1 MKRPGSFETSADCW
15 PGLFPDGNGGGGPS
29 PHMAQAE
36 LARLSRTIE
45 GEIIPRLMLAFDSGA
60 ATDTPQDMAA
70 VDTVDEFVRLLL
82 AHDASVATRFV
93 NQLRAGGTP
102 LPVIYLEL
110 LAPAARRLGQLWEE
124 DYCSFTDV
132 TVGVCRMHQVLL
144 AFSPCFRAATADDG
158 DKNKTAMFL
167 PVPGEQHTFGLFMV
181 VEFFRRAGWNV
192 WSGAPSAVDE
202 VRALVRAQYFA
213 VVGFSL
219 SAERHLG
226 RLTECIADLRRCSAN
241 AEVRVLV
248 GGRLFIDQPGL
259 IAEVGADAAA
269 RDGQDAVRLA
279 GNLRLRS

>member
-36 LARLSRTIE
+36 LSRLSRTIE
-45 GEIIPRLMLAFDSGA
+45 GEIIPRLMLAFDAGA
-60 ATDTPQDMAA
+60 VTEAQDATES
-70 VDTVDEFVRLLL
+70 DTVDEFVRLLL

-93 NQLRAGGTP
+93 SQLRAGGTP
-102 LPVIYLEL
+102 LPVIYLDL

-124 DYCSFTDV
+124 DFCSFTDV

-144 AFSPCFRAATADDG
+144 AFSPCFCAATADDG
-158 DKNKTAMFL
+158 DKHKTAMFL

-192 WSGAPSAVDE
+192 WSGAPSTDNE
-202 VRALVRAQYFA
+202 VLALVSAQHFA

-219 SAERHLG
+219 SADRHLG
-226 RLTECIADLRRCSAN
+226 RLTHCIAALRGCSAN
-241 AEVRVLV
+241 SEIRVLV
-248 GGRLFIDQPGL
+248 GGRLFIDQPEL
-259 IAEVGADAAA
+259 IAQVGADAAA

-279 GNLRLRS
+279 GNLRPRS